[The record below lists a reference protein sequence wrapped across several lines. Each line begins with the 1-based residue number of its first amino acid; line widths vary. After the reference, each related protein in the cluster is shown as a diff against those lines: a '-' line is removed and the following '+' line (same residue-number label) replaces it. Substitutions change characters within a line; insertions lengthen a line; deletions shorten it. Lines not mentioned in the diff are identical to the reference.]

1 MDNEQVEVR
10 KAKLK
15 KISEK
20 VKAYPERYE
29 TTHKLSEVASL
40 EDGTQNVSIAGRIL
54 AKRGHGKMAFIVLS
68 DIEGKAQASMK
79 YDLLGEEKF
88 NFFMDNIDIGDFI
101 GVTGEVFTTHTGE
114 KTVRA
119 AD

>member
-54 AKRGHGKMAFIVLS
+54 AKRGHGKMAFIVS
-68 DIEGKAQASMK
+68 RIRKS
-79 YDLLGEEKF
+79 
-88 NFFMDNIDIGDFI
+88 
-101 GVTGEVFTTHTGE
+101 VPVFTLLDLENPNSKTGHDSIPYCLL
-114 KTVRA
+114 K
-119 AD
+119 